1 MHTAEPNPPFG
12 LNTAVDG
19 LNLVL
24 TWREPFSLEGE
35 ELSYVVSI
43 TNTVSS
49 DMEEVSVNTSRY
61 VLTEPIGERDC
72 AEYQFTLFSKNDFSK
87 SINAVTGRANI
98 PTGKIV
104 PPLSPHI
111 NMCRFELYIYNYIP
125 HLSIMMCVHTCT
137 CMYLCLWIY
146 SWWIMSSCYHS
157 IVLNL
162 EDV

>member
-49 DMEEVSVNTSRY
+49 DKEEVTVNTSRY
-61 VLTEPIGERDC
+61 ALTEPIGERDC
-72 AEYQFTLFSKNDFSK
+72 AEYQFTVFSKNDFSK

-104 PPLSPHI
+104 PPPLSLSLPTLICVSLSCTYTITFHT
-111 NMCRFELYIYNYIP
+111 LYILY
-125 HLSIMMCVHTCT
+125 V
-137 CMYLCLWIY
+137 
-146 SWWIMSSCYHS
+146 
-157 IVLNL
+157 
-162 EDV
+162 